1 MFEDLIWKVIIEKKN
16 GVKNV
21 GLYPFIKPGAF
32 SHMETFWT
40 PFDFKGRYNKDVV
53 YII

>member
-21 GLYPFIKPGAF
+21 GLYPFINPGAF
-32 SHMETFWT
+32 SHMETFGLHLT
-40 PFDFKGRYNKDVV
+40 FKVD
-53 YII
+53 IIKMLCI